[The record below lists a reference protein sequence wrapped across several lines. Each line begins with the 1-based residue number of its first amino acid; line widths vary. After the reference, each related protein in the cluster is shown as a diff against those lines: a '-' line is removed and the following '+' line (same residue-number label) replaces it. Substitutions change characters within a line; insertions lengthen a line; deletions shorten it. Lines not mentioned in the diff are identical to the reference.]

1 MCGIAGIA
9 SHDRGGLDHRAL
21 AEMSAA
27 LAHRGPDDAGE
38 AQLDGCLLA
47 ARRLSIIDLTGG
59 HQPLVGCDDRVTV
72 VQNGEIYNHAALR
85 EQLEMRGHGF
95 RTRCDTEVLAHA
107 YEEWGDDFV
116 DRLRG
121 MFALALWD
129 QERRRL
135 LLARDRFGIKPLFY
149 AAGGGRLA
157 FASELT
163 ALAHAPGFSRELD
176 PDAVE
181 AFLAFNSIPAPLS
194 AYRAARKL
202 PPGQLLEWRGGQVR
216 LERYARPAPASAAEQ
231 RGEPAAEL
239 AAEARERLR
248 DSVRAHL
255 IADVPVGV
263 LLSGGIDSSAL
274 TAVAAELSSEP
285 VATFSIGF
293 EERSFDE
300 LELARL
306 VARRYGTDHHEL
318 VVRPDAA
325 ELLPRIADAYDEP
338 SGDSSALP
346 VYLVCRLAAGHV
358 KVVLSGEGGDEL
370 FGGYQTYVADRLAPV
385 AGPLAGAVR
394 PLVERLP
401 SGTGRVPLDYKLKR
415 FARVAHLPPL
425 ERHHGFKEIFAPDMR
440 RELLRGRS
448 GADPLDLY
456 RARYAETL
464 GAAPLARLQDVDL
477 GLYLSDDLL
486 VKTDRM
492 SMAHSLE
499 ARVPF
504 LDPAVAELA
513 LGLPSRHKVLGVSTK
528 RLLRRAVAPL
538 LPPEVV
544 RGPKR
549 GFSIP
554 AAAWLRGPLLPFARE
569 LLSADALRAAGV
581 FDPATVGRVLER
593 HASGAEDLSRQL
605 WGLMAFTLWQRR
617 AAP

>member
-9 SHDRGGLDHRAL
+9 SHDRGGLDRRAL
-21 AEMSAA
+21 AAMSGA

-38 AQLDGCLLA
+38 ARLDGCLLA
-47 ARRLSIIDLTGG
+47 ARRLSIIDVEHG
-59 HQPLVGCDDRVTV
+59 HQPISGCRDRVTV
-72 VQNGEIYNHAALR
+72 IQNGEIYNHAALR
-85 EQLEMRGHGF
+85 DQLRARGHAF

-129 QERRRL
+129 RPRRRL
-135 LLARDRFGIKPLFY
+135 LMARDRFGIKPLFY

-181 AFLAFNSIPAPLS
+181 AFLALNSIPAPLS

-202 PPGQLLEWRGGQVR
+202 PPGHLLEWCDGQVR
-216 LERYARPAPASAAEQ
+216 LERYARPAPTPAAKQ
-231 RGEPAAEL
+231 REEPAAAL
-239 AAEARERLR
+239 AAEARDRLR

-274 TAVAAELSSEP
+274 TALAAELSSGP

-293 EERSFDE
+293 EERSFSE
-300 LELARL
+300 LRLARL

-318 VVRPDAA
+318 IVRPDA
-325 ELLPRIADAYDEP
+325 EQLLPAIAAAYDEP
-338 SGDSSALP
+338 SGASSALP
-346 VYLVCRLAAGHV
+346 TYLVCQLAARDV

-385 AGPLAGAVR
+385 AGPVARAML
-394 PLVERLP
+394 PLIERLP
-401 SGTGRVPLDYKLKR
+401 SATGRVPLDYKLKR
-415 FARVAHLPPL
+415 FARAAQRAPL
-425 ERHHGFKEIFAPDMR
+425 ERHHGYKEIFTP
-440 RELLRGRS
+440 ELRDELVRGRP
-448 GADPLDLY
+448 GTDPIELF
-456 RARYAETL
+456 RARFAETS
-464 GAAPLARLQDVDL
+464 ASAPLARLQDVDL
-477 GLYLSDDLL
+477 GLYLVDDLL

-492 SMAHSLE
+492 SMVHSIE

-504 LDPAVAELA
+504 LDPVVADLA
-513 LGLPSRHKVLGVSTK
+513 FALPSRHKVLGPSTK

-538 LPPEVV
+538 VPREVA

-569 LLSADALRAAGV
+569 VLSADAVRAGGV
-581 FDPATVGRVLER
+581 FDAATVARVLER